1 MLKQSFTLS
10 VMLQAHETVVYTVS
24 KQLFTLLLQAHTV
37 VYTASNVAVKQS
49 FTLSVMLQA
58 HVETVVYNVSNVA
71 DTH

>member
-10 VMLQAHETVVYTVS
+10 VMLQAHVETVVHTVS
-24 KQLFTLLLQAHTV
+24 
-37 VYTASNVAVKQS
+37 NVCRHMLKQS

-58 HVETVVYNVSNVA
+58 HVETVVYIVSNVA